1 MALGARAAVDKVD
14 AVLPRRRVPFI
25 AQMEAVECGAAS
37 LAMVLAHFGHH
48 APLSEVRQACGV
60 SRDGSNAKNI
70 VVAARRYGLKPRGR
84 RLEPSDLATVDVPA
98 ILHWEMNHFLVLER
112 YTPSDVDL
120 VDPASGRR
128 RVAASDFDKSF
139 TGICLEFSPGEE
151 FRPRARAPVSRR
163 RYLDL
168 LRGAG
173 RALGI
178 VLFASLALNVLSL
191 TLPLATAVTIDD
203 VLGRARFD
211 WLALVAASGAALV
224 TFNALYALLRGW
236 LLLRVQRALDE
247 QITSSFVEHLL
258 DLPVPFFAQRPAADL
273 MARVLSNRTL
283 RDVLAGQ
290 SVALLAGG
298 VTLFA
303 YLALMFAFDPGLT
316 IWVLAAAFAYALV
329 YSIARPML
337 LASNDDALRK
347 DVAASSARLQ
357 ILRGIATIKSSG
369 VERVSHARWLNA
381 WIESLGA
388 QSRVA
393 MRRELVGA
401 ILFAIRALVPI
412 VVLWV
417 GARRVLAGDLT
428 AGRLVA
434 FQMLQAGFLGPLDQ
448 IAQTLVRLQ
457 ILPALLDRMDD
468 VLLSAREQAGG
479 NVSPRLEGSVTLEDV
494 SFRYGDTSPMILS
507 GISLAI
513 RKGQKVAFVGPSGS
527 GKSTLARLLLGL
539 YSPTEGHIRFD
550 DHDLKTLDVTS
561 VRRQIGVVLQET
573 ALFDGTIADNLRL
586 FYPNLPLDR
595 IAQAA
600 RVAQIHDDIQALP
613 HGYETR
619 ISASGGIFSGGQRQR
634 LALARAIVHHP
645 PIMILDEAT
654 SALDAV
660 TEAAIERYLS
670 TRACTRLV
678 IAHRLSTVRDADLI
692 CVMDRGRI
700 VEQGRHDDLLT
711 AGGLY
716 ARLVAGA
723 DEARPVTTTAAPRAP
738 ITGADLSTFAPF
750 HAWTNLDRDRLAAD
764 LVRVDLPAGAR
775 VVEQDARATGL
786 FLIAEGTVSVQLAQ
800 PGLEAWTVAELGPGS
815 IVGEIGLLDGSAS
828 SASVVAK
835 TAIRLLH
842 LPYPR
847 FRELAQRGEVL
858 GVRASLA
865 LGTLVAER
873 TRDAIRRRGEIAK
886 GAHDDPTAASP
897 SSRRSPPS
905 RRHELRLEETR
916 LGAALSAA
924 EVEVLHTIG
933 QRTVVAAGAVI
944 TREGVTPSAVQVLL
958 SGRAVLRH
966 RDAALA
972 LVEAGGMLG
981 EMAVFDDAPLVTSA
995 MAVDECVLFVLP
1007 RERLLDLLTSGEQA
1021 AHRLLSPLA
1030 EGLVRQFRLANHR
1043 LREAVALAEGEL
1055 DRAHAAREE
1064 AMAAAR
1070 EEREAL
1076 VARRSGHVPIVR
1088 AARAEDAGAAC
1099 LTALLRAWGR
1109 PVSLASVAEW
1119 FASAPSGVVEGISA
1133 VARTLRLS
1141 CRRLD
1146 LRPNELAFA
1155 SSPMIAMLEDE
1166 RIVVVEPRPFGR
1178 LHVMD
1183 PVRGESTVVKLAEL
1197 ARTFSGVAIEVR
1209 DDAATPTGATLP
1221 ARAWWFAQSRGR
1233 AIGRLA
1239 AITLV
1244 LQGLGMA
1251 SSLATAAVVGEVF
1264 PFEDGGL
1271 LVAIAAALAASAV
1284 ASAAFQ
1290 QLQARAIEHLRAH
1303 FDRELTDQLMT
1314 HVLELPIAFFDRY
1327 PAGELLQR
1335 FQAFENVRLLF
1346 STQGVAAV
1354 LNIASLA
1361 ASCVLLVAFAPSLAA
1376 IAVAVALAHF
1386 VCAATVFPWLRRAA
1400 AVEVTARARSQDR
1413 LLEVLQGMVTLRMSG
1428 DRSAA
1433 HQRWLPPFLDELAAT
1448 TRQERVT
1455 AFVLPA
1461 LEWTRNLAVV
1471 ACVVL
1476 GARGV
1481 TAGSMNLA
1489 SFVAFLGVLAMFFAS
1504 TSSLVVQ
1511 LLTSARTLVD
1521 YDLVRSTFAEPR
1533 EQASRS
1539 HVAPGDLRGRIEVE
1553 GVSFRYT
1560 ADGPNVLSDVSL
1572 AIESG
1577 TKVALVGASG
1587 SGKSTLGKLLLG
1599 LYLPTTGRI
1608 LFDGKD
1614 VASMDLEGLRR
1625 RMGVVL
1631 QEPFLLSGTVR
1642 ENIALGAENVP
1653 FERVVEAAEAAALR
1667 EDVEKM
1673 PMRFDTLVSEG
1684 GTAFSGGQRQ
1694 RCVIARALVARPAVL
1709 LLDEATSA
1717 LDNLSQAVIEQHIAT
1732 STATRIVVAHR
1743 LSTVVDADQIL
1754 VLDKGVIVE
1763 RGTHENLVAARG
1775 RYYDLV
1781 RAQLGAAE

>member
-1 MALGARAAVDKVD
+1 MD

-37 LAMVLAHFGHH
+37 LAMVLAYFGHH
-48 APLSEVRQACGV
+48 APLSELRQACGV

-70 VVAARRYGLKPRGR
+70 VVAARRYGLKTRGR
-84 RLEPSDLATVDVPA
+84 RLEPSDLASVEVPA

-112 YTPSDVDL
+112 YTPSEVFL

-139 TGICLEFSPGEE
+139 TGICLELSPGET
-151 FRPRARAPVSRR
+151 FTPRARAPVSRQ
-163 RYLDL
+163 RYIDL
-168 LRGAG
+168 LRAAG
-173 RALGI
+173 RALGM

-191 TLPLATAVTIDD
+191 TLPIATAVTIDD

-211 WLALVAASGAALV
+211 WLGLVAACGAALV
-224 TFNALYALLRGW
+224 TFNAAYALLRGW
-236 LLLRVQRALDE
+236 LLVRVQRALDE

-298 VTLFA
+298 VTLVA
-303 YLALMFAFDPGLT
+303 YLALMVAFDPGLT
-316 IWVLAAAFAYALV
+316 VWVVAAAVAYGLV
-329 YSIARPML
+329 YSVARPVL
-337 LASNDDALRK
+337 LAANDDALRK

-393 MRRELVGA
+393 LRRELVTS
-401 ILFAIRALVPI
+401 ILFAIRAAVPI
-412 VVLWV
+412 IVLWV

-428 AGRLVA
+428 AGRLIA
-434 FQMLQAGFLGPLDQ
+434 FQMLQAGFLGPLEH

-457 ILPALLDRMDD
+457 ILPALLERMDD
-468 VLLSAREQAGG
+468 VLLSAREPAGG
-479 NVSPRLEGSVTLEDV
+479 TVSPRLEGSITLEDV
-494 SFRYGDTSPMILS
+494 SFRYGDTSPMVLS
-507 GISLAI
+507 NISLAI
-513 RKGQKVAFVGPSGS
+513 HKGQKVAFVGPSGS

-539 YSPTEGHIRFD
+539 YTPTEGRIRFD
-550 DHDLKTLDVTS
+550 EHDLSTLDVTS

-595 IAQAA
+595 LAQAA
-600 RVAQIHDDIQALP
+600 RVAQIHEDIQALP
-613 HGYETR
+613 RGYETR

-645 PIMILDEAT
+645 SLMILDEAT

-692 CVMDRGRI
+692 CVMEGGRI
-700 VEQGRHDDLLT
+700 VEQGRHDDLLA

-716 ARLVAGA
+716 ARLATGA
-723 DEARPVTTTAAPRAP
+723 ERPVATTASPRAP
-738 ITGADLSTFAPF
+738 ITGEELRAFHPF
-750 HAWTNLDRDRLAAD
+750 QAWTDVDRDRLAAE
-764 LVRVDLPAGAR
+764 LVRLDLPEGAR

-786 FLIAEGTVSVQLAQ
+786 FLIAEGEVRVELAQ
-800 PGLEAWTVAELGPGS
+800 PGLEAWTVAELGPGA
-815 IVGEIGLLDGSAS
+815 IVGEIGLLDGSPS

-865 LGTLVAER
+865 LGALVAER
-873 TRDAIRRRGEIAK
+873 TRDAIRRRGEIAE
-886 GAHDDPTAASP
+886 AVDDEVASP
-897 SSRRSPPS
+897 SPRGRRQ
-905 RRHELRLEETR
+905 ELRLEETR
-916 LGAALSAA
+916 LGAALSPA
-924 EVEVLHTIG
+924 EVELLHAIG
-933 QRTVVAAGAVI
+933 RRAVVAAGEVI
-944 TREGVTPSAVQVLL
+944 TRQGADAPTMHVLL
-958 SGRAVLRH
+958 AGRAVIRH
-966 RDAALA
+966 HDAVLA
-972 LVEAGGMLG
+972 VVEAGGMLG
-981 EMAVFDDAPLVTSA
+981 EITVFDAATLATSA
-995 MAVDECVLFVLP
+995 TAIDECVLFTLP

-1076 VARRSGHVPIVR
+1076 VAQGGGRVPIVR
-1088 AARAEDAGAAC
+1088 AARPEDAGAAC

-1119 FASAPSGVVEGISA
+1119 FAGAPAGVVEATMA

-1146 LRPNELAFA
+1146 LRSNELAFA
-1155 SSPMIAMLEDE
+1155 SERMIALLEDE
-1166 RIVVVEPRPFGR
+1166 RLVVVEPRPFGR
-1178 LHVMD
+1178 FRIMD
-1183 PVRGESTVVKLAEL
+1183 PVRGESAVMKRAEL
-1197 ARTFSGVAIEVR
+1197 ARVFSGVALEVR
-1209 DDAATPTGATLP
+1209 DDAATPAGASLP
-1221 ARAWWFAQSRGR
+1221 ARAWWFARSRAR

-1239 AITLV
+1239 AVTLV

-1251 SSLATAAVVGEVF
+1251 SALATAAVVGKVF
-1264 PFEDGGL
+1264 PFADGGL
-1271 LVAIAAALAASAV
+1271 LVAIVAAVAAIAV

-1327 PAGELLQR
+1327 PAGEILQR

-1346 STQGVAAV
+1346 STQGISAILSV
-1354 LNIASLA
+1354 ASLA

-1376 IAVAVALAHF
+1376 IAAAVAVVHF
-1386 VCAATVFPWLRRAA
+1386 VCAAMVFPWLRRAA
-1400 AVEVTARARSQDR
+1400 AVEVAARARTQDR

-1433 HQRWLPPFLDELAAT
+1433 HQRWLPPFLEELAAT

-1455 AFVLPA
+1455 AFALPA
-1461 LEWTRNLAVV
+1461 LEWTRNLAAV
-1471 ACVVL
+1471 ACVVR
-1476 GARGV
+1476 GARAV
-1481 TAGSMNLA
+1481 MAGSMSLA
-1489 SFVAFLGVLAMFFAS
+1489 TYVAFLGVLAMFFAS
-1504 TSSLVVQ
+1504 TSSLVTQ
-1511 LLTSARTLVD
+1511 LLTSARSLVD
-1521 YDLVRSTFAEPR
+1521 YDLVRTTFAEPR

-1560 ADGPNVLSDVSL
+1560 PDGPNVLEDVSL

-1599 LYLPTTGRI
+1599 LYLPSAGRI

-1631 QEPFLLSGTVR
+1631 QEPFLLSGTIR

-1653 FERVVEAAEAAALR
+1653 FERIVDAAEAAALR

-1717 LDNLSQAVIEQHIAT
+1717 LDNLSQAVIEQHVAT

-1754 VLDKGVIVE
+1754 VLDKGAIVE
-1763 RGTHENLVAARG
+1763 RGTHTELVAARG
-1775 RYYDLV
+1775 RYYELIQ
-1781 RAQLGAAE
+1781 AQLGAGE